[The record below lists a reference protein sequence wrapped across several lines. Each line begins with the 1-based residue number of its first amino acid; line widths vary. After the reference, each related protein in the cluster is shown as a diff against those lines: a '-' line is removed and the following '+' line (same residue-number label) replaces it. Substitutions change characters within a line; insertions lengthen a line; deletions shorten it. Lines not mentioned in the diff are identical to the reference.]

1 MLAFWRRGYEDCSIG
16 DLVRATEL
24 QRQSLYNAFGD
35 KHGLFL
41 AALGKYRELVEG
53 ALAPLRRTD
62 AGMADIRRFIEETL
76 KLQEEGD
83 FGGCLMVRT
92 ALGPTHHDE
101 PIRNAVDAGASSVR
115 RCFAQVIRQSRATKE
130 ISGSV
135 DPEALAGLLFTVLHG
150 LSAFVRTGGSA
161 REVSSILSQ
170 TLGPD
175 LPPSKN
181 ALRVRKG

>member
-1 MLAFWRRGYEDCSIG
+1 MLAFWRLGYEDCSIG
-16 DLVRATEL
+16 DLVEATEL

-41 AALGKYRELVEG
+41 AALGKYRELVES
-53 ALAPLRRTD
+53 ALAPLRRPD
-62 AGMADIRRFIEETL
+62 AGMSDIRRFIEETL

-92 ALGPTHHDE
+92 ALGQGHHDE
-101 PIRNAVDAGASSVR
+101 LIRRAVEAGASSVR
-115 RCFAQVIRQSRATKE
+115 NCFAQVIRQSMTRKE
-130 ISGSV
+130 IAGSV

-150 LSAFVRTGGSA
+150 LSAFVRTGGGPLD
-161 REVSSILSQ
+161 VSSILSL
-170 TLGPD
+170 TLGLG

-181 ALRVRKG
+181 ALRIRKG

>member
-1 MLAFWRRGYEDCSIG
+1 MLVFWRHGYEDCSVA
-16 DLVRATEL
+16 DLVKATEL

-41 AALGKYRELVEG
+41 AALNKYRELVEG
-53 ALAPLRRTD
+53 TLVPLRRPD
-62 AGMADIRRFIEETL
+62 AGMSDIRRFMEETL

-92 ALGPTHHDE
+92 ALGPGHHDE
-101 PIRNAVDAGASSVR
+101 LIRSAVDAGASSVR
-115 RCFAQVIRQSRATKE
+115 RCFAQVIGQSKARKE

-161 REVSSILSQ
+161 HEVSAILSQ

-175 LPPSKN
+175 QPPSKH
-181 ALRVRKG
+181 ALGAR